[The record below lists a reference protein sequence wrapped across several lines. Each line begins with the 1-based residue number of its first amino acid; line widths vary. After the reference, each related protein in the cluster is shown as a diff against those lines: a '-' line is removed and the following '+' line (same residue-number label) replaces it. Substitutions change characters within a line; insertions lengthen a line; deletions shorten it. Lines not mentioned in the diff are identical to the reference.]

1 MIKKPKHYTLFLY
14 VGLLL
19 IVIAISTSVVSI
31 IEIKGNELLLS
42 NAQTIGLSIEEIW
55 SYEGALQWWQNA
67 YWTMIL
73 PTTII
78 LIISG
83 ITVIVYP
90 NLLSFTQK
98 TFLKNHS
105 FNMIEKK
112 DALKKDILMIEVN
125 SMLKTITKKETKLKE
140 EKKELVTLR
149 EKWQLKINEDIQNKE
164 DNIQKLRIE
173 INDLKYAGKEINK
186 LSNLPQEMK

>member
-1 MIKKPKHYTLFLY
+1 M
-14 VGLLL
+14 L

-55 SYEGALQWWQNA
+55 GYEGALQWWQNA
-67 YWTMIL
+67 YWTVIL

-83 ITVIVYP
+83 ITVILYP

-105 FNMIEKK
+105 FNMIEKE
-112 DALKKDILMIEVN
+112 DVLKKDKLMIEVN

-140 EKKELVTLR
+140 EKKELATLR
-149 EKWQLKINEDIQNKE
+149 EKWQLKIDEDIQSKE

>member
-1 MIKKPKHYTLFLY
+1 
-14 VGLLL
+14 LL
-19 IVIAISTSVVSI
+19 IVIAIITSVVSI
-31 IEIKGNELLLS
+31 VEIKGNELLLS

-67 YWTMIL
+67 YLTVIL
-73 PTTII
+73 PATII

-83 ITVIVYP
+83 ITVIFYP

-105 FNMIEKK
+105 FNMIEKE
-112 DALKKDILMIEVN
+112 DGLKKDKIMIEVN
-125 SMLKTITKKETKLKE
+125 SMLKTITKKETRLKE
-140 EKKELVTLR
+140 EKNELATLR
-149 EKWQLKINEDIQNKE
+149 EKWQLKIDEDIQSKE

-186 LSNLPQEMK
+186 LSNLHQEMK